1 MAIGVRPER
10 TAGAPLRCRPAGN
23 ALLIHPKGGP
33 DPQALAFAAGLAADH
48 QHTLVVVDLPFG
60 ALDDAGERIARLLA
74 SHPGSLRLV
83 FGRATPQQARAA
95 GQQIAD
101 RLDRLVLA
109 PDGEVLPTAGGGLFI
124 PADHGSGWLRLRPGR
139 PPERDSPRFPK
150 PMWEFSTL
158 DRPWA
163 TSPHGVVEAVPS
175 GVWVRSAHPRE
186 PVSGWRRLVDRVP
199 SHPNILTVV
208 LGSPGGPA
216 VPLADVVRLWG
227 TLLHTA
233 RSWVRFVH
241 FGPVLLPEGSVS
253 LGQELADAVQQ
264 QVVLYAG
271 MPTEEGGAPGAAVV
285 RGLREDGS
293 PGWLPFASELVY
305 APTAEGAVPRP
316 PVLAG
321 LRVPLAGVP
330 VLGPGLYEY
339 TADAVL
345 EVVQCGLW
353 IRPMAEPVNGDDVR
367 RLPAGPGRPVILYD
381 RGSAQGAERM
391 HALAQDLLWRLDP
404 LSRSAFRI
412 AAADASG
419 LAATAGDEEGW
430 SLPGSTVPGSTAGS
444 TAESA
449 ADSWRT
455 VLAARA
461 AYRRPAHEAVWST
474 PATRTAVAAPVAASP
489 TEEVSEQQLGTVTE
503 APSARVAAYP
513 ATDDAPS
520 GRTAAGTAQR
530 QEAAPPAPSLTAGPE
545 ALPPTWSEPE
555 PQERTRT
562 ESDQAEEPVVAA
574 GEPSP
579 GMAVAGLPAPL
590 AVPERAEAARPAT
603 PPRPP
608 QPEPPQ
614 ADPVSPGP
622 PPAPFPAFPAT
633 SNGRPDGAPGEPA
646 PPALPEP
653 PASSAPDFPAAPPL
667 PLQPSPLSPPL
678 PVSALQA
685 ALPPAEPT
693 GPTPTLV
700 PRAMLAIGAE
710 PPAAPGQVAGPVPG
724 ALLGPGLGAGIGGG
738 TPPPA
743 LISTPAPPAPAEP
756 SPSPSAPPNV
766 APEPAPLPLASLGIP
781 SIRMESDAPAPEPA
795 PPAAPK
801 PPATAPSPADPAAA
815 PAVTPASAVRAGAAR
830 VQPVPKGAACAV
842 PPARGIDKEREWV
855 RRTFSSQYNAIAGTV
870 SRVMSESPGLRG
882 VSRAVAAD
890 ALTDLVAVRL
900 YLSGES
906 AAVDAAVRGA
916 TVGSHVPLARCV
928 ASGLRRLPSFRGTAL
943 LRARISPTERAW
955 YREGRLATE
964 WAFCT
969 ARTEGHPAPQGG
981 TDFLIWS
988 MTARRTNLLDPT
1000 VPDRVLFL
1008 PGTAFKVLRAAGD
1021 DGDRPLVLLRE
1032 LSASE
1037 IAEDGRVD
1045 VQRVPLDEIALESL
1059 ERSIASAILD
1069 DGPRAADGTAA
1080 PVAAPPGLLLAP
1092 TEGAK
1097 S

>member
-74 SHPGSLRLV
+74 PHPGSLRLV

-158 DRPWA
+158 DRPWE

-186 PVSGWRRLVDRVP
+186 PVSGWRRLVDSVP

-271 MPTEEGGAPGAAVV
+271 MLTEEGGAPGSAVV

-305 APTAEGAVPRP
+305 APTAEGAEPRP
-316 PVLAG
+316 PLLAG
-321 LRVPLAGVP
+321 LRVPLPGVP

-345 EVVQCGLW
+345 EVLQCGLW
-353 IRPMAEPVNGDDVR
+353 IRPAAEPANGDDVR

-381 RGSAQGAERM
+381 RSSPQGAERM

-404 LSRSAFRI
+404 LSRGAFRI

-419 LAATAGDEEGW
+419 LAATVGDEEGW
-430 SLPGSTVPGSTAGS
+430 SLPEPT
-444 TAESA
+444 
-449 ADSWRT
+449 ADSWKT

-474 PATRTAVAAPVAASP
+474 PATRTVPAAPVAVTPVAVTP
-489 TEEVSEQQLGTVTE
+489 PEEASEQQLGTVVE
-503 APSARVAAYP
+503 AQSGRTAAYP
-513 ATDDAPS
+513 ATDDSPI
-520 GRTAAGTAQR
+520 GQTAAGTARR
-530 QEAAPPAPSLTAGPE
+530 QEAAPSLPTLTAGPE
-545 ALPPTWSEPE
+545 PLPPTWSAPE
-555 PQERTRT
+555 PQERART
-562 ESDQAEEPVVAA
+562 ESGRSESARTEEPAVAA
-574 GEPSP
+574 GAP
-579 GMAVAGLPAPL
+579 GPGVAVAGPPAPA
-590 AVPERAEAARPAT
+590 AVPERTEEERPVSG
-603 PPRPP
+603 PRTP
-608 QPEPPQ
+608 QPEPPR
-614 ADPVSPGP
+614 AEPARPVP
-622 PPAPFPAFPAT
+622 PPAPFPA
-633 SNGRPDGAPGEPA
+633 PA
-646 PPALPEP
+646 PFPLPGP
-653 PASSAPDFPAAPPL
+653 FPAASPVPPAT
-667 PLQPSPLSPPL
+667 PRPAAPPL

-685 ALPPAEPT
+685 APPPAGPT

-710 PPAAPGQVAGPVPG
+710 PPTAPGPAPDPVPGPVP
-724 ALLGPGLGAGIGGG
+724 APVPAPVPVTVLSPVPGTGIGGG
-738 TPPPA
+738 TPPPTPD
-743 LISTPAPPAPAEP
+743 STPAPPESGASGET
-756 SPSPSAPPNV
+756 SPTPSAPPVV
-766 APEPAPLPLASLGIP
+766 APAPAPAPLPPLASLGIP

-795 PPAAPK
+795 PTPGPPSADPAAT
-801 PPATAPSPADPAAA
+801 PAATPGVTPAAA
-815 PAVTPASAVRAGAAR
+815 PAPAARAGAVR

-943 LRARISPTERAW
+943 LRARIGPAERAW

-969 ARTEGHPAPQGG
+969 ARTEAHPAPQDG

-988 MTARRTNLLDPT
+988 MTARRTNLLDPSA
-1000 VPDRVLFL
+1000 PDRVLFL

-1059 ERSIASAILD
+1059 ERSIASPILD

-1092 TEGAK
+1092 TEGVT